1 MLIIWVIQEE
11 GAYLSNSFVS
21 LVRDINLCFFI
32 WIETLGLFTRLLA
45 DYDLQDRRMVQRLLN
60 DDCEAGVVFLDQL
73 PGIF

>member
-11 GAYLSNSFVS
+11 EAYLSNSFVS
-21 LVRDINLCFFI
+21 LVCDINFCFFM

-45 DYDLQDRRMVQRLLN
+45 DYYLQDRRLVQRFLN
-60 DDCEAGVVFLDQL
+60 DYREAGVVFLDQL